1 MGSPWFVVSYWD
13 VRMWDDISAPQQWGF
28 LRLKDFQWSL
38 KAEEKG
44 LLHPVEFITSG
55 CCLWITS

>member
-1 MGSPWFVVSYWD
+1 
-13 VRMWDDISAPQQWGF
+13 MWDDISAPQQWGF